1 MQRLYLAH
9 RGVRRYIQVCHDD
22 LKDTEEVNMSCKGN
36 IGVSGNDPKQWVAE
50 SDEANLPL
58 YHSVGL
64 PGPLVRGPKQRN
76 DLPSSILQ
84 WRGRHKR

>member
-1 MQRLYLAH
+1 
-9 RGVRRYIQVCHDD
+9 
-22 LKDTEEVNMSCKGN
+22 MSCKGN

-64 PGPLVRGPKQRN
+64 PGPLRRRPGQTQWPGTQPYPPGRGAQWPGSQRVAPTV
-76 DLPSSILQ
+76 LST
-84 WRGRHKR
+84 